1 MLPTSFAGQK
11 SDSPQTVLCNVT
23 QLCARSKSLTRLMPL
38 TRSAWPKIQVDQ
50 MGADESSD
58 YGSGYL
64 LNVAKASAD
73 LHGL

>member
-1 MLPTSFAGQK
+1 MQCNSTLRAQQIVNAFDATHSKRVAQIQIDQK
-11 SDSPQTVLCNVT
+11 
-23 QLCARSKSLTRLMPL
+23 
-38 TRSAWPKIQVDQ
+38 
-50 MGADESSD
+50 GADESSD